1 MSGDSD
7 PPNNNGQD
15 KQQED
20 VEMSTNESPALAPP
34 SEQPKNSLDLQ
45 LVTGYRSG
53 PAPKRTLPSSPRWDP
68 LPTSNR
74 FHILEEDDV
83 ELSFEDFAVPRI
95 VLEDSS
101 APRPKKT
108 KGKAK
113 KQRLNK
119 SGAAHLELAKKIIR
133 DKKVEGSITECQ
145 RILRDDPQLVA
156 HAMYAQDEDLS
167 LFQSLV
173 ATKTI
178 ERKMALLKAQVKPH
192 NYKHHVNF
200 MAQYKIHPSEI
211 LEELTTDIPE
221 IKRILFALATI
232 DLFLSNRAPDLYTN
246 SEALTVLLNQ
256 EATIMVR
263 VLYSGRK
270 SRILVNG
277 FLSKP
282 VHISRGVLQ
291 GDPLSPLLFVIAL
304 EPMCQ
309 LLRQHSNYGIKCG
322 DRYHTGSYFA
332 DDSQLYAANET
343 CLHRQLAL
351 VQTFCDKSDKTQILT
366 YSQLNGNLASL
377 QVTSDSPVKALGILV
392 APNLSP
398 LARFNYV
405 FEKFVARLS
414 LWLYKARTMAGKV
427 TILHS
432 ICLPVLWYQLAFVPA
447 DKDLAKKIDKAM
459 LQFMHG
465 EEINPSS
472 SVHGLRLI
480 KKEIIFMPKKSGG

>member
-1 MSGDSD
+1 
-7 PPNNNGQD
+7 
-15 KQQED
+15 
-20 VEMSTNESPALAPP
+20 MSTNESPAPAPP
-34 SEQPKNSLDLQ
+34 NEQPMNSLDLQ

-53 PAPKRTLPSSPRWDP
+53 PAPKRTLPSSPRLNP

-119 SGAAHLELAKKIIR
+119 SAAAHLELAKKIIR

-156 HAMYAQDEDLS
+156 HAMYAQDEEDLS

-178 ERKMALLKAQVKPH
+178 ERKMVLLKAQGKPH

-200 MAQYKIHPSEI
+200 MAQSKIHSAEI

-221 IKRILFALATI
+221 IKRILFALAAV

-256 EATIMVR
+256 EATR
-263 VLYSGRK
+263 
-270 SRILVNG
+270 
-277 FLSKP
+277 LSDTNCLTDW
-282 VHISRGVLQ
+282 S
-291 GDPLSPLLFVIAL
+291 LFAL
-304 EPMCQ
+304 IE
-309 LLRQHSNYGIKCG
+309 N
-322 DRYHTGSYFA
+322 F
-332 DDSQLYAANET
+332 
-343 CLHRQLAL
+343 
-351 VQTFCDKSDKTQILT
+351 SD
-366 YSQLNGNLASL
+366 NL
-377 QVTSDSPVKALGILV
+377 
-392 APNLSP
+392 
-398 LARFNYV
+398 
-405 FEKFVARLS
+405 EKFTLPA
-414 LWLYKARTMAGKV
+414 
-427 TILHS
+427 
-432 ICLPVLWYQLAFVPA
+432 PVLSA
-447 DKDLAKKIDKAM
+447 I
-459 LQFMHG
+459 
-465 EEINPSS
+465 
-472 SVHGLRLI
+472 
-480 KKEIIFMPKKSGG
+480 